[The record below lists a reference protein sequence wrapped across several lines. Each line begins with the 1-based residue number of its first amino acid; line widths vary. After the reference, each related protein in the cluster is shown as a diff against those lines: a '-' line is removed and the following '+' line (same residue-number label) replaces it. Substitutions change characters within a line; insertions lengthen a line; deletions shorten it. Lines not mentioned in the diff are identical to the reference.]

1 MMPNLLKQLEL
12 EELSLVDRPANAQAM
27 VSLYKRDN
35 SEGETMENEVEKMSD
50 DMKAK
55 LKPYMDKGM
64 SEDEA
69 MKMYNM
75 DMKKEYQGP
84 LDEVDTIKAEL
95 DLVKA
100 EAERLSKALEEA
112 GYIVKADAIEKMV
125 EPEFVTYGDEQINKA
140 DIPAP
145 ILKALEEA
153 EVAKADAILVKKAEA
168 ELPHFDLEVAKALV
182 SKFEAEETVMQAL
195 KAADKVFD
203 ESMTELGKS
212 DADGEFSTAADKL
225 DALVKSYMDTD
236 KYDEYVNHLKNV
248 KHLIIDDLGREYSTD
263 YVRSLFYRSEE
274 HTSELQSQST
284 ISYAVFCLKKKKNAK
299 HTNKHK

>member
-12 EELSLVDRPANAQAM
+12 DELSLVDRPANKQAM

-100 EAERLSKALEEA
+100 EADRLSKALEEA

-153 EVAKADAILVKKAEA
+153 EVAKADAELTKRAEEA
-168 ELPHFDLEVAKALV
+168 LPNFNIDVAKSLIA
-182 SKFEAEETVMQAL
+182 KFDEDENVMEAL
-195 KAADKVFD
+195 KGADAVFA
-203 ESMTELGKS
+203 ESMEEFGKS
-212 DADGEFSTAADKL
+212 DADGNFATAQDKL
-225 DALVKSYMDTD
+225 DALVKSYMDEN
-236 KYDEYVNHLKNV
+236 KIK
-248 KHLIIDDLGREYSTD
+248 K
-263 YVRSLFYRSEE
+263 
-274 HTSELQSQST
+274 SQ
-284 ISYAVFCLKKKKNAK
+284 YAVAYAAVAK
-299 HTNKHK
+299 TDEGKALINKSYKGE

>member
-12 EELSLVDRPANAQAM
+12 DELSLVDRPANKQAM

-84 LDEVDTIKAEL
+84 LDEVDTIQAEL
-95 DLVKA
+95 DL
-100 EAERLSKALEEA
+100 
-112 GYIVKADAIEKMV
+112 VKADAIEKMV
-125 EPEFVTYGDEQINKA
+125 EPEYVTYGDEQINKA

-225 DALVKSYMDTD
+225 DALVKSYMDTN
-236 KYDEYVNHLKNV
+236 KMKKSEHALAYAAVAKTDEGKA
-248 KHLIIDDLGREYSTD
+248 LITK
-263 YVRSLFYRSEE
+263 
-274 HTSELQSQST
+274 
-284 ISYAVFCLKKKKNAK
+284 SYKGE
-299 HTNKHK
+299 

>member
-1 MMPNLLKQLEL
+1 MPNLLKQLEL

-27 VSLYKRDN
+27 VSLYTRDN

-168 ELPHFDLEVAKALV
+168 ELPHFDLAVAKALV
-182 SKFEAEETVMQAL
+182 SKFEAEDTVMQAL

-203 ESMTELGKS
+203 ESMTELGNC
-212 DADGEFSTAADKL
+212 DADCEFSTAADQL
-225 DALVKSYMDTD
+225 DALVKSYMDTN
-236 KYDEYVNHLKNV
+236 KMKKSEHALAYAAVAKTDEGKA
-248 KHLIIDDLGREYSTD
+248 LITK
-263 YVRSLFYRSEE
+263 
-274 HTSELQSQST
+274 
-284 ISYAVFCLKKKKNAK
+284 SYKGE
-299 HTNKHK
+299 

>member
-1 MMPNLLKQLEL
+1 MPNLLKQLEL
-12 EELSLVDRPANAQAM
+12 DELSLVDRPANKQAM

-84 LDEVDTIKAEL
+84 LDEVDTLNAEL
-95 DLVKA
+95 DLAKA
-100 EAERLSKALEEA
+100 EIDRLSKSLEEA
-112 GYIVKADAIEKMV
+112 GYIVKSDSIEKSV
-125 EPEFVTYGDEQINKA
+125 EPEYLTYGDEQINKS

-153 EVAKADAILVKKAEA
+153 ELAKADAELVKKAEA
-168 ELPHFDLEVAKALV
+168 ELPHFDIDVAKSLV
-182 SKFEAEETVMQAL
+182 AKFEDEETIMQAL
-195 KAADKVFD
+195 KAADAVFGQNMA
-203 ESMTELGKS
+203 EVGKS
-212 DADGEFSTAADKL
+212 DAEGEFTTASDKL
-225 DALVKSYMDTD
+225 DALVKSYMDTN
-236 KYDEYVNHLKNV
+236 KMKKSEHALAYAAVAKTDEGKA
-248 KHLIIDDLGREYSTD
+248 LITK
-263 YVRSLFYRSEE
+263 
-274 HTSELQSQST
+274 
-284 ISYAVFCLKKKKNAK
+284 SYKGE
-299 HTNKHK
+299 

>member
-1 MMPNLLKQLEL
+1 MPNLLKQLEL

-225 DALVKSYMDTD
+225 DALVKSYMDTN
-236 KYDEYVNHLKNV
+236 KMKKSEHALAYAAVAKTDEGKA
-248 KHLIIDDLGREYSTD
+248 LITK
-263 YVRSLFYRSEE
+263 
-274 HTSELQSQST
+274 
-284 ISYAVFCLKKKKNAK
+284 SYKGE
-299 HTNKHK
+299 

>member
-75 DMKKEYQGP
+75 DMKKDVQGP
-84 LDEVDTIKAEL
+84 ATEVDTLKA
-95 DLVKA
+95 DLEVLQV

-225 DALVKSYMDTD
+225 DALVKSYMDTN
-236 KYDEYVNHLKNV
+236 KMKKSEHALAYAAVAKTDEGKA
-248 KHLIIDDLGREYSTD
+248 LITK
-263 YVRSLFYRSEE
+263 
-274 HTSELQSQST
+274 
-284 ISYAVFCLKKKKNAK
+284 SYKGE
-299 HTNKHK
+299 

>member
-12 EELSLVDRPANAQAM
+12 DELSLVDRPANKQAM

-84 LDEVDTIKAEL
+84 LDEVDTLNAEL
-95 DLVKA
+95 DLAKA
-100 EAERLSKALEEA
+100 EIDRLSKSLEEA
-112 GYIVKADAIEKMV
+112 GYIVKSDSIEKSV
-125 EPEFVTYGDEQINKA
+125 EPEYLTYGDEQINKS

-153 EVAKADAILVKKAEA
+153 ELAKADAELVKKAEA
-168 ELPHFDLEVAKALV
+168 ELPHFDIDVAKSLV
-182 SKFEAEETVMQAL
+182 AKFEDEETIMQAL
-195 KAADKVFD
+195 KAADAVFGQNMA
-203 ESMTELGKS
+203 EVGKS
-212 DADGEFSTAADKL
+212 DAEGEFTTASDKL
-225 DALVKSYMDTD
+225 DALVKSYMDTN
-236 KYDEYVNHLKNV
+236 KMKKSEHALAYAAVAKTDEGKA
-248 KHLIIDDLGREYSTD
+248 LITK
-263 YVRSLFYRSEE
+263 
-274 HTSELQSQST
+274 
-284 ISYAVFCLKKKKNAK
+284 SYKGE
-299 HTNKHK
+299 